1 MFIVI
6 DTADDPTHPTYELLK
21 GVIQNICTFHAISRL
36 QIFEQSLSNK
46 RKVVRLETSVGL
58 ECDVSDGLDSIPTVE
73 ESWSSTPVGN
83 YEEVFAAISSK
94 LKNRSHDDQGQL
106 STVVIVLTTKAGGFM
121 IILCPPVYKNRPT

>member
-1 MFIVI
+1 M
-6 DTADDPTHPTYELLK
+6 LK

-83 YEEVFAAISSK
+83 YEEVFAAIASK

-121 IILCPPVYKNRPT
+121 TILCPPVYKNRPT